1 MKAKMIA
8 AIFIAAFALIAAFVF
23 AGLYRDERSKTRLA
37 YIEQYEY
44 NITQAADELDV
55 YLEKETDLDI
65 HYNMTL
71 SYIGTARSMVF
82 LVDDYTEKQKTIN
95 ELHYCFVKYPD
106 QMKGKL
112 KESSKALHDIAD
124 HLDKGYEEAQDIV
137 DSIDKLGT

>member
-8 AIFIAAFALIAAFVF
+8 AICIAAFALIAAFVF
-23 AGLYRDERSKTRLA
+23 AGLYRDERRKTRLA